1 MFFFQFQS
9 NFVDDVTYQYTDVHP
24 FHVDHVGGFVHARQ
38 YRYVTQQPAQTIT
51 LCITTFKESVHF
63 LPWNIIIVDDCFQI
77 PLDTADRC
85 FQFVGNV
92 LRQLAFQAHLFFFL
106 SDIVDRNLETGILED
121 NTFYDKCPSVLINS
135 NRHPLLIFTE
145 RTLLLVLVYKMDNL
159 FQLTDCKYLFRR
171 FQVRVG
177 NQIAVL
183 GKEIVDQNLLFVF
196 REYP

>member
-1 MFFFQFQS
+1 M
-9 NFVDDVTYQYTDVHP
+9 
-24 FHVDHVGGFVHARQ
+24 
-38 YRYVTQQPAQTIT
+38 
-51 LCITTFKESVHF
+51 
-63 LPWNIIIVDDCFQI
+63 
-77 PLDTADRC
+77 
-85 FQFVGNV
+85 GNV

-159 FQLTDCKYLFRR
+159 FQLTDCKDLFRR